1 MDTSTLQGA
10 EHGQTAKNSG
20 NFKGVWEGAAR
31 ELRNGG
37 LENQEKR
44 EVKEEGTGKQCRYST
59 QVKKAN
65 LKHVCSIYFFRP
77 GQARKRGSNYSQHS
91 PPVRSQSKANL

>member
-37 LENQEKR
+37 LWKTKR
-44 EVKEEGTGKQCRYST
+44 KERL
-59 QVKKAN
+59 KKKELVNSADIA
-65 LKHVCSIYFFRP
+65 HRS
-77 GQARKRGSNYSQHS
+77 RK
-91 PPVRSQSKANL
+91 PT